1 MSTYT
6 LVNLIPNPSFETV
19 SGWSGITYDDTK
31 ALYGGRSSCLPT
43 GTTQVNTITPSTQ
56 PVLGHIYYGRHSILT
71 AGNSTPSDGR
81 FEWYAGDGEGLN
93 WVFGRNEGNHPD
105 WHAESARQTISAING
120 SNYII
125 RNFAD
130 NATFKTW
137 CDGFMLIDLTEAF
150 GAGNEPDKEFCDRF
164 IPFFEGSYSMTISAS
179 AAIMAARFTPSAIDV
194 GTPVLLSVNVAEVQG
209 VSLPAEVISGE
220 FVSWEV

>member
-1 MSTYT
+1 MATYT
-6 LVNLIPNPSFETV
+6 LTNLIADPSFETGN
-19 SGWSGITYDDTK
+19 GWSGVTYSSAEAK
-31 ALYGGRSSCLPT
+31 FGQRSSLLQTGGTYVNSRPMVLPV
-43 GTTQVNTITPSTQ
+43 VNH
-56 PVLGHIYYGRHSILT
+56 VYYGRHYIKT

-81 FEWYAGDGEGLN
+81 FEWYAGDGAGLN
-93 WVFGRNEGNHPD
+93 FVFGWNQGNHPD
-105 WHAESARQTISAING
+105 WHMKSSIIKVTEVNG
-120 SNYII
+120 TSYIC
-125 RNFAD
+125 RNFTV
-130 NATFKTW
+130 NATCSTW
-137 CDGFMLIDLTEAF
+137 SDGLMIIDLTEAF

-220 FVSWEV
+220 FVSGEV